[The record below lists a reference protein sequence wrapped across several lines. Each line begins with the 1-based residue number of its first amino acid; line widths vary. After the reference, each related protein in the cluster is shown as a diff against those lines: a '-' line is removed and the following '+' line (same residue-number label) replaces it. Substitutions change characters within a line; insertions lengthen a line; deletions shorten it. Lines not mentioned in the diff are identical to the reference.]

1 MIRRLLT
8 VLPVVLVLGACAA
21 PGTTPQTWP
30 GPPSV
35 SPVPG
40 LVSPTVL
47 PTCPPSGVRMRFTD
61 GDAAMGLRVVG
72 LTLTNCGARDYRVSG
87 YPVLRP
93 LDADRA
99 VLDVTVLPGVT
110 EISSG
115 LEQLDFPDREVV
127 LAPGQAASAVVAWRN
142 TYDDTTHGPVNVDSV
157 SVSPQEGRPFQT
169 VTPDHPFD
177 LGSTGRL
184 GVTRWEADSTSP
196 SS

>member
-1 MIRRLLT
+1 MRRLLT

-61 GDAAMGLRVVG
+61 GDAAMGLRVVR
-72 LTLTNCGARDYRVSG
+72 LTLTNCGSQTYRVGG
-87 YPVLRP
+87 YPELRP

-110 EISSG
+110 EISTG
-115 LEQLDFPDREVV
+115 LEQLDIPDSEVV
-127 LAPGQAASAVVAWRN
+127 LAPGQMASAAVAWRN
-142 TYDDTTHGPVNVDSV
+142 TYEAGLESVNVDSV